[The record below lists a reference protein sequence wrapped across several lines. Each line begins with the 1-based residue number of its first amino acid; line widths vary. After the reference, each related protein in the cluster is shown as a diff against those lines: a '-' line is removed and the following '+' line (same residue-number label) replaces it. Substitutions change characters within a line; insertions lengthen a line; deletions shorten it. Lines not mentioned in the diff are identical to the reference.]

1 MVTRLPRWRHAVL
14 AALAAAL
21 IVAPSASTA
30 DPTAPV
36 VEGPIPG
43 AVPGDPA
50 SPVLSETYP
59 FFSTWH
65 DLAANGYVEEEFYLS
80 GVADAYLTT
89 GAKLASDVPYRTRMI
104 VRRPV
109 SQVAFNGTVL
119 VEWQNVTAG
128 YDLDALWNRRHLREG
143 YAWVG
148 VSAQRVGVNQLR
160 GWSPTRY
167 GNLDVTGGGAFITD
181 QLSYDIFAQAAQALK
196 SPGAVDVLGGLEI
209 ERVLAIG
216 ASQSAG
222 RMTTYYNV
230 VLPQEQPVFDGY
242 AFIVGS
248 APTRVGPEPII
259 QVLSETDVT
268 NPLTRRPDDAVFRRW
283 EVAGAAHS
291 GWEGQEYRRPL
302 SIRDLGAAPVYEC
315 TNPPF
320 SRVLLSQVIEA
331 AYAHL
336 ARWVDGGAP
345 PPHAPYL
352 EFTTPP
358 TKARNELGLAL
369 GGIQLSQVAVPTALN
384 TGSNSGPSF
393 CVLFGTHVPFSDELL
408 DTLYRNHGRYVS
420 AVTQTDSA
428 NVQAGF
434 LLRADAQENGREAAH
449 SSIGK

>member
-1 MVTRLPRWRHAVL
+1 VVTRRRSLF
-14 AALAAAL
+14 AALAAAAFL
-21 IVAPSASTA
+21 VVPSVSIA
-30 DPTAPV
+30 DSAGPLVT
-36 VEGPIPG
+36 GPIPG
-43 AVPGDPA
+43 AVPGNPA

-65 DLAANGYVEEEFYLS
+65 DLAANGYVEEEYYLS
-80 GVADAYLTT
+80 GAADAYSTS

-109 SQVAFNGTVL
+109 SESSFNGTVL

-128 YDLDALWNRRHLREG
+128 YDLDALWNRRHMREG

-167 GNLDVTGGGAFITD
+167 GSLDVTGNGAFITD
-181 QLSYDIFAQAAQALK
+181 QLSYDIFAQAAQTLR
-196 SPGAVDVLGGLEI
+196 SPGAVDPLGGLDVA
-209 ERVLAIG
+209 RVLAIG

-242 AFIVGS
+242 AFIVGT

-268 NPLTRRPDDAVFRRW
+268 NPATRRPDSDVFRRW

-320 SRVLLSQVIEA
+320 SRVLLSQPIEA
-331 AYAHL
+331 AYNHL

-352 EFTTPP
+352 AFDGTT
-358 TKARNELGLAL
+358 KVRNELGLAQ

-393 CVLFGTHVPFSDELL
+393 CILFGTHVPFSDEQL
-408 DTLYRNHGRYVS
+408 DALYRNHGKYVS

-428 NVQAGF
+428 NVEAGY
-434 LLRADAQENGREAAH
+434 LLRPDAQENHKEAAH
-449 SSIGK
+449 SSVGK